1 MLFMIT
7 FSTNSLKKKLQEE
20 ELFCVKSFIICTGLT
35 ECILVTINRVTAES
49 EVKIMALNTTNM
61 MMVPSD
67 NLDGYIRAIN
77 SIPLLTEKEEY
88 ELESKL
94 RNDNNLEA
102 ARKLVLSHLRF
113 VVSIARGYMGYG
125 LPLADLIQEGT
136 VGLMKAVKRFDLS
149 QGVRLAAFAVHWIK
163 AEINDYVI
171 KNWRLVKV
179 ATTKAQ
185 RKLFFKL
192 RQAKK
197 NIAWFNDKEAEKV
210 ADNLGVSPRDVT
222 EMETRLTAQ
231 DVAYDGL
238 LEDDDDSNS
247 PQVPANF
254 LVDKGSDI
262 AGNLERTD
270 SEKHMA
276 YSLNKVLGALD
287 ERSYR
292 IIKARWLDD
301 NKATLQDLAEE
312 FGVSIERVRQ
322 LEKAA
327 LTKIK
332 KLMVSEH
339 NDVLV
344 A

>member
-1 MLFMIT
+1 M
-7 FSTNSLKKKLQEE
+7 
-20 ELFCVKSFIICTGLT
+20 
-35 ECILVTINRVTAES
+35 TINRGTAES
-49 EVKIMALNTTNM
+49 ELKIMALNTTNM

>member
-1 MLFMIT
+1 M
-7 FSTNSLKKKLQEE
+7 
-20 ELFCVKSFIICTGLT
+20 
-35 ECILVTINRVTAES
+35 TINRVTAES

-247 PQVPANF
+247 PQVPA
-254 LVDKGSDI
+254 
-262 AGNLERTD
+262 
-270 SEKHMA
+270 M
-276 YSLNKVLGALD
+276 NKVLGALD

>member
-1 MLFMIT
+1 M
-7 FSTNSLKKKLQEE
+7 
-20 ELFCVKSFIICTGLT
+20 
-35 ECILVTINRVTAES
+35 TINRGTAES
-49 EVKIMALNTTNM
+49 ELKIMALNTTNM

-88 ELESKL
+88 ELASKL
-94 RNDNNLEA
+94 RDDNNLEA

>member
-1 MLFMIT
+1 
-7 FSTNSLKKKLQEE
+7 
-20 ELFCVKSFIICTGLT
+20 
-35 ECILVTINRVTAES
+35 
-49 EVKIMALNTTNM
+49 MALNTTNM

>member
-1 MLFMIT
+1 MTKNRIT
-7 FSTNSLKKKLQEE
+7 VRSELKNM
-20 ELFCVKSFIICTGLT
+20 T
-35 ECILVTINRVTAES
+35 
-49 EVKIMALNTTNM
+49 LNTTNM

-88 ELESKL
+88 ELASKL
-94 RNDNNLEA
+94 RDDNNLEA

-163 AEINDYVI
+163 AEINDFVI

-197 NIAWFNDKEAEKV
+197 NITWFNDQEAERV

-238 LEDDDDSNS
+238 LEDDDDNGS
-247 PQVPANF
+247 PQIPANF

-262 AGNLERTD
+262 ACNLERTD
-270 SEKHMA
+270 SERHMA
-276 YSLNKVLGALD
+276 YSLNKVLGELD

-301 NKATLQDLAEE
+301 NKSTLQDLAEE
-312 FGVSIERVRQ
+312 LGVSIERVRQ

-327 LTKIK
+327 LAKIK

>member
-1 MLFMIT
+1 M
-7 FSTNSLKKKLQEE
+7 
-20 ELFCVKSFIICTGLT
+20 
-35 ECILVTINRVTAES
+35 TINRGTAES
-49 EVKIMALNTTNM
+49 ELKIMALNTTNM

-88 ELESKL
+88 ELASKL